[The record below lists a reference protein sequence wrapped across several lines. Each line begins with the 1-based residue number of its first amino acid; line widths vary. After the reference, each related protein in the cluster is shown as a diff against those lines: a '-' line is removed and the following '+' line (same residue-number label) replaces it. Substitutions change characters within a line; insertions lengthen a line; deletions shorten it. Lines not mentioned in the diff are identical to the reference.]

1 MNRRTMIG
9 GFVGGMPAWNLR
21 AATAGQSAPVAVQN
35 AVREAERGFAATMAR
50 RDFAA
55 FATFISDEAV
65 FLGSEGNFRP
75 LRGKRVI
82 VDAWKPYFEGETAPF
97 AWEPDLVEVLES
109 GTLGLTTGPVRNPQG
124 DLTGRFHSIWRLE
137 ADRRWR
143 VVFDRG
149 SQICPSR

>member
-1 MNRRTMIG
+1 MDRRTMIG

-21 AATAGQSAPVAVQN
+21 AAAAGQSSAAAVQL
-35 AVREAERGFAATMAR
+35 AVREAELGFAATMAR
-50 RDFAA
+50 RDVAA

-65 FLGSEGNFRP
+65 FLGSESNFQP
-75 LRGKRVI
+75 LRGKRAI
-82 VDAWKPYFEGETAPF
+82 VAAWRPYFDSATAPF

-109 GTLGLTTGPVRNPQG
+109 GALGLTSGPVRNPRG

-149 SQICPSR
+149 SQICPPR